1 MKSGFCEC
9 CMEEKPYTLKKEVY
23 KKIIRDKEYEFIV
36 ENAYCIECGARVHVD
51 GLGDQ
56 RAKDID
62 EQYRRYE
69 NIVTMDEIEKIKN
82 LYDIGSGPLSLALGF
97 GEVTIKRYSLGVVP
111 SKEYSD
117 IIRKALE
124 SPTYFKSMLDK
135 NKDKLNST
143 AYKKAKAASDKLCQM
158 TDMSDTILATI
169 SYIFHQLN
177 EVTPLALQ
185 KILYFCQGHHLLKF
199 NKPLFTEDCLAWNHG
214 PVYRKVYD
222 MFKELKY
229 HVIEEDYYVVIKNRY
244 QSLNEQQ
251 KEVIDLVLETYGLFS
266 GKVLENITHQQ
277 EPYTKSNHN
286 QIIEKEEIRNYYKT
300 YEQKYNLSTKEGI
313 MEYIKSCV

>member
-185 KILYFCQGHHLLKF
+185 KILYFCS
-199 NKPLFTEDCLAWNHG
+199 
-214 PVYRKVYD
+214 
-222 MFKELKY
+222 
-229 HVIEEDYYVVIKNRY
+229 YV
-244 QSLNEQQ
+244 L
-251 KEVIDLVLETYGLFS
+251 
-266 GKVLENITHQQ
+266 
-277 EPYTKSNHN
+277 
-286 QIIEKEEIRNYYKT
+286 
-300 YEQKYNLSTKEGI
+300 
-313 MEYIKSCV
+313 

>member
-1 MKSGFCEC
+1 MKSAFCEC

-169 SYIFHQLN
+169 SYIFYRLD

-185 KILYFCQGHHLLKF
+185 KLLYFSQAHHIIKY
-199 NKPLFTEDCLAWNHG
+199 NKPLFNEDCLAWQHG
-214 PVYRKVYD
+214 PVYKKVYD
-222 MFKELKY
+222 LFKELTY
-229 HVIEEDYYVVIKNRY
+229 HVIEDDYYSVIKNRHL
-244 QSLNEQQ
+244 SLDDEQ
-251 KEVIDLVLETYGLFS
+251 KEVIDLVLETYGLFNE
-266 GKVLENITHQQ
+266 KVLEHITHQQ
-277 EPYTKSNHN
+277 APYNNTNHN
-286 QIIEKEEIRNYYKT
+286 EIIEKEEITNYYKT
-300 YEQKYNLSTKEGI
+300 LEEQYNLSTKEGI
-313 MEYIKSCV
+313 MEYIKSCI

>member
-185 KILYFCQGHHLLKF
+185 KLLYFSQAHHIIKY
-199 NKPLFTEDCLAWNHG
+199 NKPLFNEDCLAWQHG

-229 HVIEEDYYVVIKNRY
+229 HVIEEDYYAVIKNRY

-313 MEYIKSCV
+313 MEYIKSCI